1 MHKIAI
7 LYICTGKYDVFW
19 KEFYISC
26 EKYFLPNSEKKYFVF
41 TDAEEIY
48 AEDDN
53 PRIYKIYQKK
63 MGWPYDTLMRFELF
77 SHIENKLEEFEYI
90 FFLNANVLFLH
101 TVNESEL
108 LDTQSELF
116 VVLHPGWIN
125 RNKFFL
131 PYERNKK
138 STAYI
143 PYGAG
148 DKYFMGG
155 VNGGTAEAYLKLIN
169 TLKKNIQTDLDN
181 HIIAKWHDE
190 SQLNRYMLDYENY
203 KILPPSFGYPE
214 NWILPYEP
222 IVLIRDKDKV
232 FNTSDVKG
240 YKAGWV
246 YIKKIIRSWLNK
258 LFHR

>member
-1 MHKIAI
+1 MPQIAI
-7 LYICTGKYDVFW
+7 LYLCTGKYDVFW
-19 KEFYISC
+19 KEFYMSC
-26 EKYFLPNSEKKYFVF
+26 EKYFLPNSYKKYFVF
-41 TDAEEIY
+41 TDAEGIY
-48 AEDDN
+48 AENDN
-53 PRIYKIYQKK
+53 PRIHKIYQKR

-77 SHIENKLEEFEYI
+77 SHIENELKEFEYI
-90 FFLNANVLFLH
+90 FFLNANVLFLQ

-108 LDTQSELF
+108 LDAKSELF
-116 VVLHPGWIN
+116 VVMHPGWTK

-155 VNGGTAEAYLKLIN
+155 INGGTAKAYLKLIN
-169 TLKKNIQTDLDN
+169 TLKENIQTDLN
-181 HIIAKWHDE
+181 NNIIAKWHDE
-190 SQLNRYMLDYENY
+190 SQLNRYMLDCKNY

-222 IVLIRDKDKV
+222 IVLIRDKDKA

-240 YKAGWV
+240 YKTSWV
-246 YIKKIIRSWLNK
+246 NIKKIIRSWLNK